1 MDNNILASDQL
12 WFDVENVKNTTPKRI
27 DAVNRQLWFDVENV
41 KNTTFTEAEARTI
54 KLWFDVENVR
64 NTIIACIIADAGGDL
79 T

>member
-1 MDNNILASDQL
+1 MLI
-12 WFDVENVKNTTPKRI
+12 RI
-27 DAVNRQLWFDVENV
+27 GLWFDVENV